1 MADCNSSVWISPTE
15 TRSALAT
22 GTGRG
27 VRIAVLDSGIDSTH
41 PKLNGINLS
50 DNLSVKSEGGIISVH
65 EGEGDDV
72 FGHGTAVAGILHDIA
87 PEAQIGNFRVLGAF
101 KESRASVIR
110 AGARLAIDRGYD
122 ILNCSFGCPG
132 KTEFVMGF
140 KSWIDEAYTN
150 GVHVVAACNNQD
162 YSIAEWPAH
171 FPSVLSVTRSSGSA
185 EQLFFQSGDLVE
197 FGALGEETHAAWL
210 AGGTRSVIGS
220 SFSAPRVSGLLAR
233 LLSGHPGLPPLLA
246 KSALRAVATPWQENT
261 ASL

>member
-1 MADCNSSVWISPTE
+1 MADCQPPVWINPAE
-15 TRSALAT
+15 TREALAS

-27 VRIAVLDSGIDSTH
+27 VRIAVLDSGIDSKH
-41 PKLNGINLS
+41 PKLDGINLS
-50 DNLSVKSEGGIISVH
+50 DNLCVKAEGGMISVH

-72 FGHGTAVAGILHDIA
+72 FGHGTAVAGILHSIA

-101 KESRASVIR
+101 KEARASVIR
-110 AGARLAIDRGYD
+110 AGAQLAINRGYD

-132 KTEFVMGF
+132 RAEFVMGF
-140 KSWIDEAYTN
+140 KSWIDEAYTC

-171 FPSVLSVTRSSGSA
+171 FPSALSVTRAYG
-185 EQLFFQSGDLVE
+185 EPGQFFFRSGDLVE
-197 FGALGEETHAAWL
+197 FGALGEEAQAAWL

-233 LLSGHPGLPPLLA
+233 LLSEHPGLPPLLA
-246 KSALRAVATPWQENT
+246 KSAMRSVATPWPD
-261 ASL
+261 